1 MFDAKSQTVDKSHA
15 MTFSILFISYDFFSI
30 IIYGHTAF
38 SKQRHFRALEQTRK
52 LPGSDQRPEKRWI
65 FSEYMTF

>member
-38 SKQRHFRALEQTRK
+38 SKQRHFRPLSK
-52 LPGSDQRPEKRWI
+52 LVNYLGVTSGLKKGGFFQSI
-65 FSEYMTF
+65 